1 MQALMDDGSVE
12 FFDLT
17 NIADPGAMPD
27 ERLISA
33 GNAQGF
39 SEITF
44 GVTRQYLAK
53 GVDEQV
59 DMVIQIWPEA
69 VRPKIGQIVV
79 LTDYE
84 YQVNADGDQ
93 FRIDDA
99 RKIHEDGLDFFQLT
113 LRRLEDNYDLAGE

>member
-1 MQALMDDGSVE
+1 MQALMDDGTVE

-17 NIADPGAMPD
+17 NVADPGAMP
-27 ERLISA
+27 EEKLVSA
-33 GNAQGF
+33 GSAQGF
-39 SEITF
+39 SEVTF

-69 VRPKIGQIVV
+69 VRPKIGQIAV

-84 YQVNADGDQ
+84 YQEDDDGDQ

-99 RKIHEDGLDFFQLT
+99 RKMQEDGLDFFQLT
-113 LRRLEDNYDLAGE
+113 LRRLEDNYDVQRE

>member
-1 MQALMDDGSVE
+1 MQALMDDGTVE

-17 NIADPGAMPD
+17 NVADPGAMP
-27 ERLISA
+27 EEKLVSA
-33 GNAQGF
+33 GSAQGF
-39 SEITF
+39 SEVTF

-69 VRPKIGQIVV
+69 VRPKIGQIAV

-84 YQVNADGDQ
+84 YQEDDDGDQ

-99 RKIHEDGLDFFQLT
+99 RKMQEDGLDFFQLT
-113 LRRLEDNYDLAGE
+113 LRRLEDNYAISGE

>member
-1 MQALMDDGSVE
+1 MQALMDDGTVE
-12 FFDLT
+12 FFNLT
-17 NIADPGAMPD
+17 NGAEAGAMPD
-27 ERLISA
+27 ERLASA
-33 GNAQGF
+33 GPAQGF
-39 SEITF
+39 SEVTF

-69 VRPKIGQIVV
+69 VRPKIGQIAV

-84 YQVNADGDQ
+84 YQEDDDGDQ

-99 RKIHEDGLDFFQLT
+99 RKMQEDGLDFFQLT
-113 LRRLEDNYDLAGE
+113 LRRLEDNYDVQRE

>member
-17 NIADPGAMPD
+17 NVADPGAMP
-27 ERLISA
+27 EEKLVSA
-33 GNAQGF
+33 GSAQGF
-39 SEITF
+39 SEVTF

-69 VRPKIGQIVV
+69 VRPKIGQIAV

-84 YQVNADGDQ
+84 YQENEEGDQ

-99 RKIHEDGLDFFQLT
+99 RKMQEDELDFFQLT
-113 LRRLEDNYDLAGE
+113 LRRLESNYDLQRE

>member
-1 MQALMDDGSVE
+1 MQALMDDGTVE
-12 FFDLT
+12 FFNLT
-17 NIADPGAMPD
+17 NAAEAGAMPD
-27 ERLISA
+27 ERLVSA
-33 GNAQGF
+33 GPAQGF
-39 SEITF
+39 SEVTF

-69 VRPKIGQIVV
+69 VRPKIGQIAV

-84 YQVNADGDQ
+84 YQENEEGDQ

-99 RKIHEDGLDFFQLT
+99 RKMQEDELYFFQLT
-113 LRRLEDNYDLAGE
+113 LRRLESNYDLQRE

>member
-1 MQALMDDGSVE
+1 MQALMDDGTVE

-17 NIADPGAMPD
+17 NVADPGAMP
-27 ERLISA
+27 EEKLVSA
-33 GNAQGF
+33 GSAQGF
-39 SEITF
+39 SEVTF

-69 VRPKIGQIVV
+69 VRPKIGQIAV

-84 YQVNADGDQ
+84 YQENEEGDQ

-99 RKIHEDGLDFFQLT
+99 RKMQEDGLDFFQLT
-113 LRRLEDNYDLAGE
+113 LRRLEDNYDVQRE

>member
-12 FFDLT
+12 FFNLT
-17 NIADPGAMPD
+17 NVAEDGAMPI
-27 ERLISA
+27 EQLVSA
-33 GNAQGF
+33 GSPQGF
-39 SEITF
+39 SEVTF

-69 VRPKIGQIVV
+69 VRPKIGQIAV

-84 YQVNADGDQ
+84 YQEDDDGDQ

-99 RKIHEDGLDFFQLT
+99 RKMQEDGLDFFQLT
-113 LRRLEDNYDLAGE
+113 LRRLEDNYDVQRE

>member
-1 MQALMDDGSVE
+1 MQALMDDGTVE
-12 FFDLT
+12 FFNLT
-17 NIADPGAMPD
+17 NAAEAGAMPD
-27 ERLISA
+27 ERLASA
-33 GNAQGF
+33 GPAQGF
-39 SEITF
+39 SEVTF

-69 VRPKIGQIVV
+69 VRPKIGQIAV

-84 YQVNADGDQ
+84 YQEDDDGDQ

-99 RKIHEDGLDFFQLT
+99 RKIQEDELEFFQLT
-113 LRRLEDNYDLAGE
+113 LRRLEGNYAISGE

>member
-12 FFDLT
+12 FFNLT
-17 NIADPGAMPD
+17 NVADPGAMP
-27 ERLISA
+27 EEKLISA
-33 GNAQGF
+33 GPAQGF
-39 SEITF
+39 SEVTF

-59 DMVIQIWPEA
+59 DLVIQIWPEA
-69 VRPKIGQIVV
+69 VRPKIGQIAL

-84 YQVNADGDQ
+84 YQENENGDQ

-99 RKIHEDGLDFFQLT
+99 RKMQEDGLDFFQLT
-113 LRRLEDNYDLAGE
+113 LRRLEDNYDLQRE